1 MGTVFILDYCSLSLY
16 YSLPDHQFNQLSCVD
31 SLIRFQEYGIFVSEW
46 QVINSCL
53 SHPPWTMLVN
63 LESTGLWKQW
73 EPVGSESLQPSG
85 QVFPALEASWIFFFF
100 ETFCVVPLVLWNTGM
115 ITKKGRGG
123 TKPLFLDAGL
133 ESGRRLIFEQGNVM
147 SHPLSA
153 SAQWGNNMGLG
164 KEKRKVKAERT
175 I

>member
-1 MGTVFILDYCSLSLY
+1 
-16 YSLPDHQFNQLSCVD
+16 
-31 SLIRFQEYGIFVSEW
+31 
-46 QVINSCL
+46 
-53 SHPPWTMLVN
+53 
-63 LESTGLWKQW
+63 
-73 EPVGSESLQPSG
+73 
-85 QVFPALEASWIFFFF
+85 
-100 ETFCVVPLVLWNTGM
+100 M